1 MGQDGLKWLS
11 KGSERES
18 AAEKER
24 AMSNQEHSPTEAQ
37 PARIYIEPDP
47 SQDSGRKKETMT
59 DRVRI
64 FDTTLRD
71 GEQSPGFSMNI
82 DEKIRMAHQL
92 ARLGVDVIEAGFPI
106 ASPGDF
112 DAVRR
117 VAHEVK
123 GPIIAGLARIT
134 EKDIDRAADA
144 VEPAERKRIHTF
156 SSGSDIHL
164 EHMLRITRDENLRR
178 SVKAVKHARSRV
190 DDVEYSA
197 QDTTRADRGYLVE
210 LYTAVAEAGALTL
223 NIPDTVGYTQP
234 HEYEELIRYIVER
247 VKVPGVVFSVHCHN
261 DLGLAVANSLAAV
274 RAGARQIECT
284 VNGIGERAGNCSLE
298 EVAMALRVHSK
309 ASGIDTGIVSTEI
322 YNTSRLLTSIT
333 GVPVQPNKAIV
344 GANAFAHESGIH
356 QDGVL
361 KARATYEIMT
371 PESVGRSSHKMVLGK
386 HSGKHALQDRLTAL
400 GFQAADGRLDAIFDK
415 FKDLADKKKEVFD
428 EDLVALVSEDDEQGE
443 VGDDWTLVSY
453 SVLTGSSKAP
463 EATVVLHRDGQTPV
477 SATASGDGPVD
488 AVLKAIRELTGRTID
503 IDTYQLKAIT
513 GGTDAQGEVA
523 VSARLG
529 GRTLT
534 GQGRSTDIIE
544 ASAKAYL
551 ALIRRAATNNMTD
564 LVMRSEP

>member
-1 MGQDGLKWLS
+1 MSHDIPNSRTAGVATPSFTFDGSNVL
-11 KGSERES
+11 ERNE
-18 AAEKER
+18 
-24 AMSNQEHSPTEAQ
+24 
-37 PARIYIEPDP
+37 
-47 SQDSGRKKETMT
+47 MT

-82 DEKIRMAHQL
+82 DEKIRMASQL

-112 DAVRR
+112 EAVKRI
-117 VAHEVK
+117 ASEVK

-144 VEPAERKRIHTF
+144 VAPAERRRIHTF

-164 EHMLRITRDENLRR
+164 EHMMRISREENIRR
-178 SVKAVKHARSRV
+178 SVKAVAHARSRV
-190 DDVEYSA
+190 DDVEFSA
-197 QDTTRADRGYLVE
+197 QDTTRSDRDYLVD

-223 NIPDTVGYTQP
+223 NIPDTVGYTMP
-234 HEYEELIRYIVER
+234 HEFEELVRYIVQR

-261 DLGLAVANSLAAV
+261 DLGLAVANSIAAV
-274 RAGARQIECT
+274 RAGARQVECT
-284 VNGIGERAGNCSLE
+284 INGIGERAGNCSLE
-298 EVAMALRVHSK
+298 EIAMVLRVHSK
-309 ASGIDTGIVSTEI
+309 TTGIDTGIVSTEI
-322 YNTSRLLTSIT
+322 YNASRLLTSIT
-333 GVPVQPNKAIV
+333 GISVQPNKAIV

-386 HSGKHALQDRLTAL
+386 HSGKHALQDRLKAL
-400 GFQAADGRLDAIFDK
+400 GFEADDAQLNAIFEK
-415 FKDLADKKKEVFD
+415 FKELADKKKEVFD
-428 EDLVALVSEDDEQGE
+428 EDLVALVSEESESVE
-443 VGDDWTLVSY
+443 VGDDWQLVSY
-453 SVLTGSSKAP
+453 SVLTSSTSSP
-463 EATVVLHRDGQTPV
+463 EATVILKRDHQEPV
-477 SATASGDGPVD
+477 TGKASGDGPVD
-488 AVLKAIRELTGRTID
+488 AVLKAIRELTGKTID

-551 ALIRRAATNNMTD
+551 ALIRRASANNMTD
-564 LVMRSEP
+564 LVMKSEP

>member
-1 MGQDGLKWLS
+1 MSTENQHS
-11 KGSERES
+11 TGSEQ
-18 AAEKER
+18 A
-24 AMSNQEHSPTEAQ
+24 P
-37 PARIYIEPDP
+37 IYIAPDP
-47 SQDSGRKKETMT
+47 THPFGQKKEQMT

-82 DEKIRMAHQL
+82 EEKIRMAHQL

-112 DAVRR
+112 EAVRR
-117 VAHEVK
+117 IASEVQ

-144 VEPAERKRIHTF
+144 VEHAERRRIHTF

-164 EHMLRITRDENLRR
+164 EHMMRITRDENIRR
-178 SVKAVKHARSRV
+178 SVKAVRHARSRV
-190 DDVEYSA
+190 EDVEFSA
-197 QDTTRADRGYLVE
+197 QDTTRADRDYLVD
-210 LYTAVAEAGALTL
+210 LYTAVAEAGATTL
-223 NIPDTVGYTQP
+223 NIPDTVVYTMP
-234 HEYEELIRYIVER
+234 DEFEALIRFLVER
-247 VKVPGVVFSVHCHN
+247 VRVPGIVFSVHCHN

-274 RAGARQIECT
+274 RAGARQVECT

-298 EVAMALRVHSK
+298 EIAMVVRTHSK
-309 ASGIDTGIVSTEI
+309 ALGVDTGIVSTEI
-322 YNTSRLLTSIT
+322 YGTSRLLTSIT
-333 GVPVQPNKAIV
+333 GIPVQPNKAIV
-344 GANAFAHESGIH
+344 GANSFAHESGIH

-386 HSGKHALQDRLTAL
+386 HSGKHALQDRLMAL

-428 EDLVALVSEDDEQGE
+428 EDLMALVSEDDESAE
-443 VGDDWTLVSY
+443 VGNDWTLVSY
-453 SVLTGSSKAP
+453 SVLSGSTDAP
-463 EATVVLHRDGQTPV
+463 EATVVLSRDGQIPV
-477 SATASGDGPVD
+477 TAKATGDGPVD

-551 ALIRRAATNNMTD
+551 ALIRRAASNNMTD